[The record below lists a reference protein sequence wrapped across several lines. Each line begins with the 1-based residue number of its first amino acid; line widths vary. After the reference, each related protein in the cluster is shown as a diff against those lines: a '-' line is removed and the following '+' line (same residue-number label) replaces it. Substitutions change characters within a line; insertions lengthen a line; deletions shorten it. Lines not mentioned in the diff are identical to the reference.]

1 MGGVQTLANQ
11 FGGCALPP
19 KLGAAPASRPGL
31 LPPLGQEGTQGL
43 PAVPGDGGA
52 EAAKSGKK
60 KKAKDEAKHLS
71 SKDSSSSSEDIRTE
85 LFRDAASSGSWVNKI
100 QRVAQESPG
109 ALLDSGL
116 KGCSRPETIGKD
128 TSLLPSCQTRG
139 QSWEKKEMPSEASS
153 GQGISCRATC
163 RRDG

>member
-1 MGGVQTLANQ
+1 MLLLRAKGKEDDDTSDDDPSLSEER
-11 FGGCALPP
+11 
-19 KLGAAPASRPGL
+19 KAARRI
-31 LPPLGQEGTQGL
+31 
-43 PAVPGDGGA
+43 
-52 EAAKSGKK
+52 KK
-60 KKAKDEAKHLS
+60 KKAKEDEKHRS
-71 SKDSSSSSEDIRTE
+71 SKDSSSSSDDMRTE
-85 LFRDAASSGSWVNKI
+85 LFRDAASSGSLVNKI

-128 TSLLPSCQTRG
+128 ASLLPSCQTRG